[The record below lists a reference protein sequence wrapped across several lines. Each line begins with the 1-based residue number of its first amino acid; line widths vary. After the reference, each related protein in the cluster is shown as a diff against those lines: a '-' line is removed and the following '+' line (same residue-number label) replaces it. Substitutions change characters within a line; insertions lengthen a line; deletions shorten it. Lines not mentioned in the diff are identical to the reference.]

1 MLPEK
6 FIFIGVAIN
15 LFCSLWYIK
24 SILKGNT
31 RPNIVSWFIWMLA
44 PFIGV
49 FLQLKAGAGFSS
61 LGVFMAGFGP
71 FLVLSF
77 SIWKRAYFW
86 KLEKFDF
93 VCGFFS
99 VLALTFYI
107 LTKNPALSII
117 FAILSDGLAYI
128 PTLVKTWKSPESE
141 SSSTYFGGITN
152 NVISLFIIKD
162 WSFAIYSFNI
172 YLILINILEVAFI
185 YRKKIFKIRNFS

>member
-6 FIFIGVAIN
+6 FIFIGVTIN

-31 RPNIVSWFIWMLA
+31 KPNMVSWFIWMLA
-44 PFIGV
+44 PFVGV

-61 LGVFMAGFGP
+61 LSVFMAGFGP
-71 FLVLSF
+71 FLVLAF
-77 SIWKRAYFW
+77 SVWKREYFW

-99 VLALTFYI
+99 ALALIFYI

-128 PTLVKTWKSPESE
+128 PTLAKTWKSPESE
-141 SSSTYFGGITN
+141 SGSVYLGGIIN
-152 NVISLFIIKD
+152 NTISLFIIKD